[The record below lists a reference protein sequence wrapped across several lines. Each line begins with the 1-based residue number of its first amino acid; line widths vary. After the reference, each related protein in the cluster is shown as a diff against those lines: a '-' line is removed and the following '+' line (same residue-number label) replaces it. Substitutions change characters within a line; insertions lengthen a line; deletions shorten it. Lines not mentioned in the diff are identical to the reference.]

1 MRRQRSKMDQEER
14 GQEEAGA
21 SVLVLGTGDDGM
33 EWDDGGCQRGGPCN
47 WELRK
52 KGSGQQCG

>member
-1 MRRQRSKMDQEER
+1 MDQEER